1 MSWGGETGHLGILP
15 PPCSFSCRPGP
26 HPAAPAEPGDA
37 TRKFEVAQITEHMEL
52 VGSDG
57 QHVGTVDRVQGK
69 LVKLTKA
76 ESGGGGEHRYVPLS
90 VVQGIHDHNL
100 TLSVPAQQAL

>member
-1 MSWGGETGHLGILP
+1 M
-15 PPCSFSCRPGP
+15 
-26 HPAAPAEPGDA
+26 
-37 TRKFEVAQITEHMEL
+37 FEVAQITEHMEV

-76 ESGGGGEHRYVPLS
+76 ESGGEHRYVPLS

-100 TLSVPAQQAL
+100 TLSVPAQQALQMGRDEGPRPAMDR